1 MAQESRDITECR
13 SAKEKIILYCTVI
26 LSASARES
34 KQKDSRKMDEPSA
47 FKRNN
52 NAFNFKST
60 SQTTRLSIMS
70 TQSCLFGMGK
80 LGACILCTCRKLAAH
95 TKSNTALA
103 EPQTSRKTITTIV
116 TINMEC

>member
-1 MAQESRDITECR
+1 MFSLSRG
-13 SAKEKIILYCTVI
+13 
-26 LSASARES
+26 
-34 KQKDSRKMDEPSA
+34 KQTNRRTPEKMDEPSA

-70 TQSCLFGMGK
+70 TQSCLFCMGK
-80 LGACILCTCRKLAAH
+80 LSACILCTCRKLAAH

-103 EPQTSRKTITTIV
+103 ELQTSRKKITTIV